1 MLLTERR
8 PLLGAFSLC
17 DLREVSFQAL
27 MNAGQVSV
35 PVGNSE
41 HTHLVVAVTTL
52 VTSGATIYLVIS
64 MFRQI
69 KQKTE

>member
-1 MLLTERR
+1 MY
-8 PLLGAFSLC
+8 
-17 DLREVSFQAL
+17 DD
-27 MNAGQVSV
+27 GQVSV

-41 HTHLVVAVTTL
+41 HTQLVVAVTTL

-69 KQKTE
+69 KQKAE